1 MKNFCASCIG
11 VNVEDIIKTDNEQLP
26 KWLEKFDY
34 VTNFIHNSKLK
45 EYKQKFTGMKLKLN
59 LDKKN
64 SGKYVLYWGSQ
75 PYNKTND
82 MMKIQNAK
90 QAYHNFSNYGVS
102 KIDKNGDVT
111 FHFNCPQPYS
121 TIEKN
126 KTKPETYYRHIHF
139 CCSDKN
145 NTKWINKVFTK
156 VIICDVSLKHS
167 LNLVNNGQAIMINA
181 LPCEYYSKTHIPHT
195 YNLDT
200 KLATKM
206 SKTAIFNWIN
216 DIVKFNYENI
226 YNHIQ
231 KKKINL
237 YEIPIIVYC
246 AHSKCDASHKLAII
260 LLKAGF
266 VNLLYFK
273 GGMEE
278 YSNKKLKIK

>member
-34 VTNFIHNSKLK
+34 VTNFIYNSKIK

-111 FHFNCPQPYS
+111 FYFNCPQPYS

-139 CCSDKN
+139 CYSDKN